1 MSQPTLED
9 LQFWS
14 TESSFLRR
22 IDKDLLSVSKLLTL
36 ELLTSWRPQRPCM
49 ERTIFSLFR
58 QLTSYRRWVWSQT
71 KLYSLFKTQQSPL
84 QFTNQQCRNLL
95 RILWLPQ
102 SPSSRLPRQLLDTS
116 TLNGRM
122 SRMPLTTNYFGTR
135 EMANNHLF
143 SNKSQLVQTART
155 STQ

>member
-14 TESSFLRR
+14 TESSSLRR

-84 QFTNQQCRNLL
+84 QFTNQQCRSLL